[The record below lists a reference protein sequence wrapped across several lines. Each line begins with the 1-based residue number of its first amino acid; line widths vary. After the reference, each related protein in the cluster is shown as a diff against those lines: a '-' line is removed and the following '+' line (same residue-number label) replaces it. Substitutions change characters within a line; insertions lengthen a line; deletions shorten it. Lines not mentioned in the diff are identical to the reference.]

1 MPTTSVQDYL
11 KAVYQISETGGRAG
25 TSALAERLGV
35 SPASV
40 TEMLRKLSRS
50 RPQLVSYQKHH
61 GATLT
66 AEGRREALEVIRH
79 HRLIEA
85 FLHRTLGLPWDQIHA
100 EAERIE
106 HAISED
112 LEDRIDEHLGYPTV
126 DPHGGPIPEKDGT
139 LPAPRGLPL
148 ADLALGQPAEVSLV
162 PDEDPALLRYL
173 AEVGL
178 VPGAV
183 VKVEERDPFEG
194 SLHLTLGTGLEPRAV
209 SPAVCRQIL
218 VIPLEV
224 EERSV

>member
-1 MPTTSVQDYL
+1 
-11 KAVYQISETGGRAG
+11 
-25 TSALAERLGV
+25 
-35 SPASV
+35 
-40 TEMLRKLSRS
+40 MLRKLSRS

-61 GATLT
+61 GAILT
-66 AEGRREALEVIRH
+66 PEGRLEALEVIRH

-85 FLHRTLGLPWDQIHA
+85 FLHSTLGLPWDQIHA

-112 LEDRIDEHLGYPTV
+112 LEDRIDEHLGHPTV

-148 ADLALGQPAEVSLV
+148 ADLAIGLPAEVSLV

-194 SLHLTLGTGLEPRAV
+194 SLHLTVGTRLEPRAV